1 MQAAIAGIAAAD
13 KSPLLIGR
21 CLACAALRPCGRDR
35 QRYEKRQLDGGR
47 EPARPNHEIIHD
59 RNLQYD
65 DDEDSA
71 ACQPEIKGLVGKL
84 FVGVDHWRTG

>member
-1 MQAAIAGIAAAD
+1 MTLVTHMLSASRSSPAAA
-13 KSPLLIGR
+13 R
-21 CLACAALRPCGRDR
+21 VTRQ